1 MAGLYF
7 KGSQNVAGAI
17 FGLVHYENR
26 SRQHMPPNSSVDFPS
41 TGQGPLRICVTVS
54 EKDLSRRQTVSIA
67 GLIDV
72 CFGPVVLL
80 SLQQ

>member
-1 MAGLYF
+1 MLPVLFLDLY
-7 KGSQNVAGAI
+7 
-17 FGLVHYENR
+17 LHYEHR
-26 SRQHMPPNSSVDFPS
+26 SRQHMPPSSSVDFPS

-54 EKDLSRRQTVSIA
+54 EKGLSRRPTVSIA

-72 CFGPVVLL
+72 CFGVDVLL

>member
-1 MAGLYF
+1 
-7 KGSQNVAGAI
+7 
-17 FGLVHYENR
+17 
-26 SRQHMPPNSSVDFPS
+26 MPPSSSVDFPS

-54 EKDLSRRQTVSIA
+54 EKGLSRRPTVSIA

-72 CFGPVVLL
+72 CFGVDVLL